1 VLIRIA
7 IIVVA
12 AVGAAI
18 AGYVMYWAAHRSGL
32 LNLFSGVILG
42 LLAVALAFLI
52 GLVMVWSTS
61 PL

>member
-1 VLIRIA
+1 MLIRIA